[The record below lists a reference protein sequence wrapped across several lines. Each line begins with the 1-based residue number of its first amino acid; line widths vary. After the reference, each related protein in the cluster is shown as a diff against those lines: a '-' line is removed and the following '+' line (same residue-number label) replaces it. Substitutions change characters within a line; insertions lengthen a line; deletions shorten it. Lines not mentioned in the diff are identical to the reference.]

1 MTCLCLANISWAT
14 VCANSTGVAE
24 DEHYDLSNI
33 FNSTNN
39 QPGQIVVL
47 PEKSGWVGVSAI
59 CPPGTLVNYT
69 YRSYVTNFIVQ
80 ETGNDSNLLIV
91 FYVQIIPDD
100 FVMQLHRF

>member
-1 MTCLCLANISWAT
+1 MKIICRLLLAMACLCLANISWAT

-47 PEKSGWVGVSAI
+47 PEKSGWV
-59 CPPGTLVNYT
+59 
-69 YRSYVTNFIVQ
+69 
-80 ETGNDSNLLIV
+80 
-91 FYVQIIPDD
+91 
-100 FVMQLHRF
+100 

>member
-1 MTCLCLANISWAT
+1 MKIICRLLLAMACLWLTNISWAT

-24 DEHYDLSNI
+24 DEHYDLSNV

-80 ETGNDSNLLIV
+80 ETIDN
-91 FYVQIIPDD
+91 YKY
-100 FVMQLHRF
+100 MQLHDYL